1 MDQALITD
9 TSVLLNILATGC
21 AEEIFGD
28 AGWGFS
34 VCRAVLSETLLLRNR
49 DTQEC
54 CPAELAPFIERR
66 LLTVLEISGDD
77 EYELLADFTALMGRK
92 GDGEAMCFAL
102 AESRSLP
109 LAIDDERAVKRAKQ
123 RFQELT
129 VLSTPDILQSW
140 QRMMK
145 IEAKRMGGVLRRIQT
160 WANYFPGP
168 RHPAYAWWQSQL
180 GIE

>member
-21 AEEIFGD
+21 ADEIFGD
-28 AGWGFS
+28 AGWSFS
-34 VCRAVLSETLLLRNR
+34 VCRAVLKETLLLRNR

-54 CPAELAPFIERR
+54 CPADLAPFVERR
-66 LLTVLEISGDD
+66 LLTVLEIAGDA

-140 QRMMK
+140 QRIMK
-145 IEAKRMGGVLRRIQT
+145 LEAQRMGGVLKRIQT
-160 WANYFPGP
+160 WANYFPGS

-180 GIE
+180 AAA